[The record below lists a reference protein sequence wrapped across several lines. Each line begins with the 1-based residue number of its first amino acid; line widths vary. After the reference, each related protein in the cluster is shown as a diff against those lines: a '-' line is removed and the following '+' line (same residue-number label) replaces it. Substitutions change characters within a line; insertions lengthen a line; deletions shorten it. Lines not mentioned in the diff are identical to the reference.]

1 MSFADSPHD
10 HIFQAPVLIAGARHA
25 VILDTQG
32 TLSDVSLE
40 EARAE
45 AVRTTHLVC
54 HRAQT
59 AKRLGLGPQVKF
71 YDGLELY
78 AFVRPAQFVVPTAD
92 GIAHALGLSC
102 EPDLE
107 AQAAGLFDAAE
118 FMLKDLQNLSG
129 EALEEAAR
137 IAKTLND
144 AGWSWG
150 PVLTGIL
157 GLPKR
162 RGGLAQGFDVW
173 NRLPEWEDR
182 APPPPPGDSAVDT
195 DDALF
200 RLHQLLGPT
209 AEDRA
214 EQRDF
219 TRAAATAFRPRSEKA
234 SPNLVIAE
242 AGTGTGK
249 TLGYVAPASL
259 WAEQNGAPVW
269 LSTYTKNL
277 QRQLDQEIARLYPD
291 PNLRADRA
299 VIRKGRENYLCLLNF
314 QEAIGQAQGG
324 AGGRDGLIAIG
335 LIARWAG
342 ASRDGAMIGG
352 DFPSYL
358 SHLVSPALKSAVSD
372 RRGECV
378 HSACPHFRR
387 CFIEIAARKS
397 AHANLVIANHALVMI
412 QAALG
417 RFDIDAGNDGP
428 AGNAPTHFVLDEG
441 HHLFEAADSAFSAH
455 LTGLEMAELRR
466 WIRGREA
473 GSKRRGRGL
482 AERVNDLL
490 IPFALPPD
498 ADEAA
503 QKAHEDLSRALG
515 AAREGLMAGVQ
526 AADDLPGEGWH
537 ARLRDG
543 DPVGPAERFL
553 GALHAHIEAR
563 NEDARSTYALEA
575 SLVEPHPA
583 LVERADQLAA
593 SLLGLEKSLTRLAH
607 GLELRLTA
615 EASELDTGTRNGI
628 EAAVRGIRRRA
639 LLVLPEWRNMLKAM
653 HEDAPEEMVD
663 WASIERD
670 RNRMIDVG
678 LHRHAVD
685 PTKPFAETVL
695 KPAHGVVVTS
705 ATLRDQTIEDETG
718 DWESAEMRIGARHLI
733 HPAHRVSHPSPFD
746 FPRNAKVFIVTDV
759 RRDKADDVAAA
770 YRELIKAAGGGT
782 LGLFTAIERLKRVQ
796 ERIAGPLEQA
806 GLDLYAQHVDPLE
819 NSVLVDIF
827 RARHNASLLG
837 TDAMRDG
844 VDVPGRSLRLIVF
857 DRVPWP
863 RPSLLHKRR
872 REAFGRRGYDDM
884 LVRLKLKQAFGR
896 LVRRADDRGCF
907 VMLDAMTP
915 SRLLSAFP
923 DDVVVERTGI
933 ADTVSGVRR
942 FLEGG

>member
-1 MSFADSPHD
+1 MSAADSPLETRFH
-10 HIFQAPVLIAGARHA
+10 APVLITGARHA
-25 VILDTQG
+25 VILDDQG
-32 TLSDVSLE
+32 SLSDLTLE

-45 AVRTTHLVC
+45 AQRGPHLVC

-59 AKRLGLGPQVKF
+59 AKRLGLGPSVRF
-71 YDGLELY
+71 YDALELF
-78 AFVRPAQFVVPTAD
+78 AFVKPAQFVVPTAD

-102 EPDLE
+102 EADLE
-107 AQAAGLFDAAE
+107 AQAVGLFEAAE
-118 FMLKDLQNLSG
+118 RLLADVTDLPG
-129 EALEEAAR
+129 EAREDAAR
-137 IAKTLND
+137 IAKTLHD
-144 AGWSWG
+144 TGWSWG
-150 PVLTGIL
+150 PVLTTLL
-157 GLPKR
+157 GPPKR

-173 NRLPEWEDR
+173 NRLPEWEER
-182 APPPPPGDSAVDT
+182 APPPPPGDSAVDA

-200 RLHQLLGPT
+200 RLHQLLGP
-209 AEDRA
+209 ASEDRE

-219 TRAAATAFRPRSEKA
+219 TRAASGAFRPRQEKA

-291 PNLRADRA
+291 PNVRADRA

-324 AGGRDGLIAIG
+324 AGGRDGLTAIG

-342 ASRDGAMIGG
+342 ASRDGAMVGG

-358 SHLVSPALKSAVSD
+358 SHLISPSLKSAVSD

-387 CFIEIAARKS
+387 CFIEIASRKS

-428 AGNAPTHFVLDEG
+428 AGQGPTHFVLDEG

-455 LTGLEMAELRR
+455 LTGIEMAELRR

-482 AERVNDLL
+482 GERVQDLL
-490 IPFALPPD
+490 IPFSLPSD

-503 QKAHEDLSRALG
+503 QKAHEELSRALG
-515 AAREGLMAGVQ
+515 AAREGLMAAVQ
-526 AADDLPGEGWH
+526 SADELPGEGWH

-543 DPVGPAERFL
+543 DPVGPGERFL
-553 GALHAHIEAR
+553 GALQAHIEAR
-563 NEDARSTYALEA
+563 NEDRRSAYALEA
-575 SLVEPHPA
+575 SLTEPHPA
-583 LVERADQLAA
+583 LVERAELLGQ
-593 SLLGLEKSLTRLAH
+593 SLLTLEKTLTRLAH

-615 EASELDTGTRNGI
+615 EASDLDTGTRNGI

-639 LLVLPEWRNMLKAM
+639 LLVLPEWRNMLKALIQP
-653 HEDAPEEMVD
+653 APEDMVD

-670 RNRMIDVG
+670 RSRMIDVG

-695 KPAHGVVVTS
+695 KPAQGVVVTS

-746 FPRNAKVFIVTDV
+746 FPSHARVFIVTDV

-796 ERIAGPLEQA
+796 ERIAGPLEEA
-806 GLDLYAQHVDPLE
+806 GFDLYAQHVDPLE

-827 RARHNASLLG
+827 RARENASLLG

-872 REAFGRRGYDDM
+872 REAFGGRAYDDM

-923 DDVVVERTGI
+923 ENVEVERAGI